1 MCPKSVNTDG
11 LWCKRKSM
19 YACIV
24 VVCKRVVANCIE
36 IASMAYYLKLTNSSD
51 HYLYHGESMANVLR
65 RYSSVFR
72 VLCKMSQRE
81 DFSSHEL
88 R

>member
-1 MCPKSVNTDG
+1 MCPKSENTDEP
-11 LWCKRKSM
+11 WCKRKSM

-24 VVCKRVVANCIE
+24 VVCKGVVANCIE
-36 IASMAYYLKLTNSSD
+36 LASMAYYLKSTNSSD
-51 HYLYHGESMANVLR
+51 HYLYHGESMAYALKC
-65 RYSSVFR
+65 YSGVFR

-81 DFSSHEL
+81 DFSSREL